1 MSAADEAAC
10 PGISEGRMTNVVVV
24 FPKQESAER
33 IRGILQRNGYIVR
46 RVCQSGTAALQ
57 EADLLG
63 EGIVVCGCRLPD
75 MNYEQLRERLPET
88 FDMLLVASEA
98 SIPDGPAAGVT
109 WAALPLRIRELLS
122 LLDEI
127 TERQADIRRT
137 RKLPQKR
144 SEREQELIGRAK
156 QKLMKRNR
164 MTEAEAHRYLQKTSM
179 DSGTGLTETAQM
191 ILRLMGEDP
200 QI

>member
-1 MSAADEAAC
+1 
-10 PGISEGRMTNVVVV
+10 MTNVVVV
-24 FPKQESAER
+24 FPKQENAER

-46 RVCQSGTAALQ
+46 RVCLSGTAALQ

-75 MNYEQLRERLPET
+75 MNYEQLRDRLPET
-88 FDMLLVASEA
+88 FDMLLIASEA
-98 SIPDGPAAGVT
+98 SVPDGPVSGVT
-109 WAALPLRIRELLS
+109 WAAMPLRIRELLS
-122 LLDEI
+122 YLDELV
-127 TERQADIRRT
+127 EHQEKKHRT
-137 RKLPQKR
+137 GKLPLKR
-144 SEREQELIGRAK
+144 SVREQELISRTK
-156 QKLMKRNR
+156 QELMKRNR

-179 DSGTGLTETAQM
+179 DNGTGLTETAQM